1 MNVNQKNK
9 RDNKMNNQKTYKLNI
24 INIISSLRIV
34 SMIPGDRKVA
44 RCFNF
49 FKNYGEIF

>member
-1 MNVNQKNK
+1 MVNQ
-9 RDNKMNNQKTYKLNI
+9 QIYKENI
-24 INIISSLRIV
+24 INIFSSLRIV

-49 FKNYGEIF
+49 SGDFGGILHIITSNERK